1 MPNPALFGGA
11 PKGPLTT
18 TTNEAGGRAYER
30 SDKEALAQL
39 ALTSCFNGVYY
50 DSAEGQLDK
59 VKALAAKAD
68 PMFLAKLAV
77 FARQHG
83 GMKDAPAVL
92 LTILS
97 KKDPTLYRAAFPLVC
112 DNGKVMRGHA
122 QMMRSGLVRKSF
134 GNAAKD
140 MFGQWFHRS
149 SWSIFKQ
156 SSGQGMSM
164 ADVIRLTHPKPWTPG
179 HDALFAYLLGKK
191 LTPEQFFKLPP
202 DLQNYEAFKKDP
214 LSVPMPDVP
223 FEFLTSMPLAPA
235 HWKQIALNMTWHQL
249 RQGLNM
255 LAKNKVFED
264 HVVAH
269 HVAEKLRNPEEIA
282 RVKVFPYQIMQT
294 YLATKDN
301 HAIPR
306 AVVDALHDALEI
318 ATSNV
323 PDFGGAVAVGVDT
336 SGSMAHPIT
345 GHRVGATSQT
355 KCIDV
360 AALIAST
367 ILRRNAVAAVIPFA
381 EDVKR
386 LRLEPRDTVMTNAQK
401 LAAMGGGGTDCSAP
415 LRFMNGAGAKAD
427 LVVMV
432 SDSESWKEVA
442 DPARQGVSLFLP
454 QQYANRRSNMMAEWQ
469 AFKRRNPNAKLVCID
484 LQPYTTSQVAPDK
497 DILLIGGWSDRA
509 FEVIRSFVSG
519 ELGSLVEAV
528 EKITFDTPVAP
539 PVLTEEPS

>member
-50 DSAEGQLDK
+50 ATAEEQLEK
-59 VKALAAKAD
+59 VKELAAKAE

-134 GNAAKD
+134 GFAAKS
-140 MFGQWFHRS
+140 MFGKWFDRS
-149 SWSIFKQ
+149 PWSIFKQ

-164 ADVIRLTHPKPWTPG
+164 ADVIRLTHPKPKTPE
-179 HDALFAYLLGKK
+179 HEVLFAYLLGKK
-191 LTPEQFFKLPP
+191 LTDEQTAKLPP
-202 DLQNYEAFKKDP
+202 SVQEYEAFKKAP
-214 LSVPMPDVP
+214 LSAPMPDLP
-223 FEFLTSMPLAPA
+223 YEFLTSMPLAPA
-235 HWKQIALNMTWHQL
+235 HWKQIAFQMTWHQL

-264 HVVAH
+264 PLVVD
-269 HVAEKLRNPEEIA
+269 HVARKLSSAEEIA
-282 RVKVFPYQIMQT
+282 RVKVFPYQILQT

-301 HAIPR
+301 AAIPR
-306 AVVDALHDALEI
+306 PIIDALHDALEC

-336 SGSMAHPIT
+336 SGSMASPVT
-345 GHRVGATSQT
+345 GHRVGATTQT

-360 AALIAST
+360 AGLIAST
-367 ILRRNAVAAVIPFA
+367 ILRRNKVAAIIPFA

-386 LRLEPRDTVMTNAQK
+386 LRLEPRDTVMTNAAK
-401 LAAMGGGGTDCSAP
+401 LAACGGGGTDCSAP
-415 LRFMNGAGAKAD
+415 LRFMNGAQARAD

-432 SDSESWKEVA
+432 SDSESWKDVSQA
-442 DPARQGVSLFLP
+442 ARHGAALFLP
-454 QQYANRRSNMMAEWQ
+454 QRYANMRTNMMAEWLS
-469 AFKRRNPNAKLVCID
+469 FKKRNPTAKLVCID
-484 LQPYTTSQVAPDK
+484 LQPYTTTQVSPDK

-509 FEVIRSFVSG
+509 FEVIRSFMSG

-528 EKITFDTPVAP
+528 EKITFDAPTVP